1 MARKSKQTHLA
12 ELHSEALAQ
21 FQDSYDLTFE
31 TRERSIADR
40 RFVNIPGAMW
50 DWDEAEDFENRI
62 KLEVDQI
69 SPILLRIRN
78 EHKQNR
84 IAAEFRAKDGSD
96 NDELADLCAGR
107 YRADT
112 MDQVGIDARDNAF
125 QEAVE
130 GGFGAVRLRTDYESK
145 EKGYNKVCLDPI
157 NDAALRAFF
166 DANSKLP
173 DKSDADHAYLL
184 TPYTRRAFE
193 RKWPGKATTWP
204 HEIKTPQ
211 FKWFGGTAD
220 PIMVAEYY
228 VKEDAPETWRV
239 FEMPEEFEAEP
250 VELMDP
256 DEGEVAD
263 LLAQGYIEGEPI
275 KREGQRVHKYILSGA
290 EILEDCGIIAG
301 KEIPIAVQWGH
312 RTVIDHVEYFRGD
325 VSKARDSQI
334 THNMQVSAV
343 AEAAAL
349 SGPEEVILPDV
360 MVAPYL
366 EEWSDAPRA
375 RRGYRRLA
383 VVTNPD
389 GSLQMP
395 GPLGYTKSPA
405 VPEAVGALI
414 QLTESAI
421 DKVMGNVQNAEQV
434 EPDLSGVALELIQA
448 RIDMRT
454 FGHLDEAAKMERRIA
469 TIWLSMAADVYVE
482 KGRKLKTVSPT
493 GQTGQAE
500 LMRPILNKDGKVERE
515 LDFAKADYD
524 IVAEVG
530 PSSSTKRMA
539 LFRSAS
545 TMAMRATDPQQAAL
559 WGLVA
564 VMNYEGEGLADVR
577 EWARKQL
584 VAMGAMKPTKQDLLE
599 QQQAAAAQGE
609 AQPDPNMMLAGAMA
623 AEAEA
628 KAVKAQAET
637 EKAVAQTE
645 GLRAETAAT
654 LAQIPLDQQAQA
666 VENAIK
672 IQEALEKGVTTQEQG
687 AFDAGQ

>member
-1 MARKSKQTHLA
+1 MARKSKKTHLA
-12 ELHSEALAQ
+12 ELHQEALAQ

-40 RFVNIPGAMW
+40 RFINIPGAMW
-50 DWDEAEDFENRI
+50 DWDEEDQYENRI

-69 SPILLRIRN
+69 SPIILRAKN
-78 EHKQNR
+78 EYKQNR
-84 IAAEFRAKDGSD
+84 LAAEFRPKDGSK
-96 NDELADLCAGR
+96 NDELADTCAGR

-112 MDQVGIDARDNAF
+112 MDPTGIAARDGAF
-125 QEAVE
+125 EQAIE
-130 GGFGAVRLRTDYESK
+130 GGFGAVRLRTEYESK
-145 EKGYNKVCLDPI
+145 EKDHRRICLEPI
-157 NDAALRAFF
+157 DDAVLRVFF

-173 DKSDADHAYLL
+173 DKSDADHGFVL

-193 RKWPGKATTWP
+193 RKWKGKATSWP
-204 HEIKTPQ
+204 IEIATPPK
-211 FKWFGGTAD
+211 FKWFGTKSD
-220 PIMVAEYY
+220 PIMVAEYF

-239 FEMPEEFEAEP
+239 FELPEEFEAEP

-256 DEGEVAD
+256 DDDEVAD
-263 LLAQGYIEGEPI
+263 LLAQGYVEGEPI

-334 THNMQVSAV
+334 THNIQVSAV

-360 MVAPYL
+360 MVNPYL
-366 EEWSDAPRA
+366 EEWGDANTA
-375 RRGYRRLA
+375 RRGFRRLA
-383 VVTNPD
+383 TMTNPD

-405 VPEAVGALI
+405 VPEAVGTLI
-414 QLTESAI
+414 QLTEAAI
-421 DKVMGNVQNAEQV
+421 DKVMGNIQNAEQV

-469 TIWLSMAADVYVE
+469 QIWLSMAGDVYVE
-482 KGRKLKTVSPT
+482 KGRKLKTVSPD
-493 GQTGQAE
+493 GQVGQAE
-500 LMRPILNKDGKVERE
+500 LMRPMMDESGVITRE
-515 LDFAKADYD
+515 MDFSKADYD
-524 IVAEVG
+524 IVTEVG

-545 TMAMRATDPQQAAL
+545 AMAMRAADPSQAAL

-564 VMNYEGEGLADVR
+564 VMNYEGEGLSDVR

-584 VAMGAMKPTKQDLLE
+584 VTMGAMKPTKQDLLE

-609 AQPDPNMMLAGAMA
+609 APPDPQAQLAAAMS

-645 GLRAETAAT
+645 GLRADTAAT
-654 LAQIPLDQQAQA
+654 LAQIPIEQQKAAIEAAQA
-666 VENAIK
+666 IAQGLNGA
-672 IQEALEKGVTTQEQG
+672 QQQGV
-687 AFDAGQ
+687 DNAGQ